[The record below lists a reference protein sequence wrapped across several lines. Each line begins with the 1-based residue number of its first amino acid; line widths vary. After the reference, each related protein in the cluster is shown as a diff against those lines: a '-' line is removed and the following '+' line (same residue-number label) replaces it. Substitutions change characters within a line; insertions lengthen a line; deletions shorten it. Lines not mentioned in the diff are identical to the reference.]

1 MMTLIIS
8 YNLYLSEDAFSSS
21 LFEAA
26 VCSPYFV
33 LGFSLAVA
41 QKAEQVIY

>member
-21 LFEAA
+21 LFEGA
-26 VCSPYFV
+26 VNSPS
-33 LGFSLAVA
+33 FSLAVA